1 MVRNRLFCLLLAAPL
16 LLTTQVDSQQKSPAH
31 SISQAPAGKAPIS
44 LNIVVTAKNGVPVSG
59 LHQQDFKLLEDG
71 AQQAI
76 TSFRAVTAK
85 QAQVEVL
92 LVVDSVNVPYTGVSY
107 IRGQLERFL
116 RANGGQL
123 AFPTALVVLTDA
135 GTQIQSGFSRDGN
148 AEAEALEHTA
158 IGLREDNRSAGF
170 WGAAERF
177 QDSIA
182 ALHELTAREATRPG
196 RKFIVWAS
204 AGWPLLSGPGVMLD
218 SKQQSQLFDDV
229 VNLSTDIRRA
239 GVTLYNVDPIG
250 PAEGL
255 DRTFYYRDFLKA
267 VSKPGQ
273 VDAAD
278 LSVQVLAIHSGGL
291 VLASSNSVVD
301 ELQKCIADGSAYY
314 EVSFEGAPAER
325 RDEYHAIDV
334 KVAEPGLTARTL
346 QGYYAQP

>member
-1 MVRNRLFCLLLAAPL
+1 MVRDCLFCLLLAAPL
-16 LLTTQVDSQQKSPAH
+16 LLVVQVDAQQPNAAPQVARAH
-31 SISQAPAGKAPIS
+31 AGRASIS
-44 LNIVVTAKNGVPVSG
+44 LNIVVTAKNGVPVGG

-71 AQQAI
+71 AQQPI
-76 TSFRAVTAK
+76 TSFRAISTK
-85 QAQVEVL
+85 QSQVEVL

-107 IRGQLERFL
+107 IRGQLEKFL
-116 RANGGQL
+116 RANGGEL
-123 AFPTALVVLTDA
+123 AFPTALVVLTDT
-135 GTQIQSGFSRDGN
+135 GTQIQSGFSRDGD
-148 AEAEALEHTA
+148 AEAEVLEHTT

-218 SKQQSQLFDDV
+218 GKQQSQLFTDV

-239 GVTLYNVDPIG
+239 GVTLYNVNPIG
-250 PAEGL
+250 PTEGL
-255 DRTFYYRDFLKA
+255 DRTFYYRDFLKG
-267 VSKPGQ
+267 VSKPDQ

-278 LSVQVLAIHSGGL
+278 LSVQVLAVHSGGL
-291 VLASSNSVVD
+291 VLTSSNSVVD
-301 ELQKCIADGSAYY
+301 ELQQCVADGSAYY
-314 EVSFEGAPAER
+314 EVSFNGAPAER
-325 RDEYHAIDV
+325 RDEYHSIDV